1 MLKKKYLIIMVFTL
15 LLTGCKSEKIKQV
28 NVKTKDTDNTFIMVK
43 NEESN
48 GELLSEFY
56 VKYEGKDKNKIA
68 SNIPAYNM
76 FEYLEGKQSMLI
88 QDYENNLV
96 KYDSEGEKEIIGKE
110 LIDSNLESIS
120 YKVSSN
126 NETVAYLTD
135 DESLYIKEKDK
146 DKDKVANNVWNYEID
161 ATGKYIYYINN
172 ENNLYMYND
181 GKNEKIASDVYSF
194 KISNNGETV
203 VFLNNEENL
212 YVKNINN
219 EDKEKINSG
228 MVEISSV
235 NIYENGIVTFLNDF
249 DYDDYKGELYI
260 YNGTDKNKIASDVIQ
275 YIKKDDKFYFINEE
289 GILYEKALGDDKS
302 NKLLSDVEYMEDIKD
317 GIVYINKDGNIYSKQ
332 DNKDAIKLGKNIMS
346 KELLNVA
353 NGEEI
358 IYLTENNDLFIG
370 DNKIAQEVINY
381 VFNSEIISY
390 VTKNK
395 EVHSYNLKDKKDTIE
410 IKNAKDYSYIYLE
423 DQLIFSNSLE
433 PYELAGFW
441 EVTPPIDY
449 ESEKYVLEFSG
460 NTKLIFHNTDGQK
473 NTTTYKVE
481 NSSENYMNIKTK
493 DDDTS
498 ITIERKDD
506 KKIYIYIEDF
516 LEEGIKISKS
526 EADKIINKK
535 SKLEDK
541 NTDKVDENTES
552 EIISKDKLSYS
563 IEEDIKSL
571 IESYEYDYVKAVNV
585 GDPSIVYEHL
595 VYNGKLYNEH
605 SNNIYKFFEKGISE
619 TLYEANVE
627 NIEKINDKEY
637 RVKVYEKIGII
648 KEGTE
653 EVKEFNS
660 TYIIIDDG
668 EDLLIREML

>member
-1 MLKKKYLIIMVFTL
+1 MVKKLYVIPMICGLM
-15 LLTGCKSEKIKQV
+15 LTGCKSESIKQI
-28 NVKTKDTDNTFIMVK
+28 NNKKQDTDNTFIMIK
-43 NEESN
+43 NEES
-48 GELLSEFY
+48 GDELLSEIY

-76 FEYLEGKQSMLI
+76 IDYLEGKKSMLI
-88 QDYENNLV
+88 QDDENNLV
-96 KYDSEGEKEIIGKE
+96 KYDSEGEKETIGKE
-110 LIDSNLESIS
+110 LIGSDTEAIP

-161 ATGKYIYYINN
+161 NTGKYVYYVNN
-172 ENNLYMYND
+172 ENNLYIYSD
-181 GKNEKIASDVYSF
+181 GNSEKIASDVYSF

-203 VFLNNEENL
+203 VFLNSEDNL
-212 YVKNINN
+212 YVKNINS

-228 MVEISSV
+228 TVEISSV
-235 NIYENGIVTFLNDF
+235 KIYEDGIVTFLSDF
-249 DYDDYKGELYI
+249 DYEDYKGELYI
-260 YNGTDKNKIASDVIQ
+260 YNGTDKSKIASDVIQ
-275 YIKKDDKFYFINEE
+275 YIKKGDKFYFINED
-289 GILYEKALGDDKS
+289 GTLYEKSLGDEKS
-302 NKLLSDVEYMEDIKD
+302 NKVLSDVEYMRSING

-332 DNKDAIKLGKNIMS
+332 DSKEAIKIGKNIMS
-346 KELLNVA
+346 KELLNIA

-358 IYLTENNDLFIG
+358 IYLTENNDLFVG
-370 DNKIAQEVINY
+370 ENKIAQEVINY
-381 VFNSEIISY
+381 VYNSEIIAY

-423 DQLIFSNSLE
+423 DQLVFSNSLE

-441 EVTPPIDY
+441 EVISPIDY
-449 ESEKYVLEFSG
+449 EKYVLEFSG
-460 NTKLIFHNTDGQK
+460 NNKMIHYSIGGEK

-481 NSSENYMNIKTK
+481 YSSEDYMSIITKDGMYMN
-493 DDDTS
+493 
-498 ITIERKDD
+498 IERKDD
-506 KKIYIYIEDF
+506 KNITISFDDI

-535 SKLEDK
+535 SKVEGENTEKVNED
-541 NTDKVDENTES
+541 TES
-552 EIISKDKLSYS
+552 EINNEDKVSYN
-563 IEEDIKSL
+563 IEEEIKSL
-571 IESYEYDYVKAVNV
+571 IESYEYDYVEAVNV
-585 GDPSIVYEHL
+585 GDPSLVYEHL

-605 SNNIYKFFEKGISE
+605 STNIYNFFERGISE
-619 TLYEANVE
+619 TLYEANIE

-653 EVKEFNS
+653 DIKEFNS
-660 TYIIIDDG
+660 TYVVVKDG
-668 EDLLIREML
+668 EELLIREML